1 MSDFLRLRGS
11 ETQVRVTQNGVLFT
25 TIVDVKSSEFVIKMD
40 KKLERYLGR
49 VGQSTDDQ
57 FSHVE
62 GNLMFHVRS
71 RDFLIMYDRIARR
84 SQRQTGFMNDKYGV
98 STSLQFPGGP
108 RALLMA
114 PDLSFGDLP
123 LRASGGDAYVET
135 SLDWNSETYKLQ
147 LI

>member
-11 ETQVRVTQNGVLFT
+11 ETQVRVTQNGVLQT
-25 TIVDVKSSEFVIKMD
+25 TIIDIKSSEFLIKMD

-71 RDFLIMYDRIARR
+71 RDFLVMFDRIARR
-84 SQRQTGFMNDKYGV
+84 AQRQTGFLNDKFGV
-98 STSLQFPGGP
+98 SSSLQFPDGR
-108 RALLMA
+108 RAIIAA
-114 PDLSFGDLP
+114 PDLVFGDLP
-123 LRASGGDAYVET
+123 IRASGGDAYVET
-135 SLDWNSETYKLQ
+135 TLDWASETYKLQ

>member
-11 ETQVRVTQNGVLFT
+11 ETQVRLTQNGVLVT
-25 TIVDVKSSEFVIKMD
+25 TIVDIKSSEFVIKMD
-40 KKLERYLGR
+40 SKLERYLGR

-62 GNLMFHVRS
+62 GNFVYHVRS
-71 RDFLIMYDRIARR
+71 RDFLVMYDRIARR
-84 SQRQTGFMNDKYGV
+84 SQRQTGFMNDKYQI

-114 PDLSFGDLP
+114 PDLAFGDLP
-123 LRASGGDAYVET
+123 LRAPGGDSYVES
-135 SLDWNSETYKLQ
+135 SLDWKSETYKLQ